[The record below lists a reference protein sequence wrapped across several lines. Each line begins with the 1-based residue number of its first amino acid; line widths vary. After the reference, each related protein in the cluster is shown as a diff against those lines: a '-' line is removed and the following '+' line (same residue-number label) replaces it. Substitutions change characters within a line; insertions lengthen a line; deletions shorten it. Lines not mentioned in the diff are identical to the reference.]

1 MINYKKY
8 YLLLMFVNVI
18 VLIVFV
24 GDIFFKIER
33 IDGYKQK
40 LTHQKIINQ
49 YPTTNQKKLT
59 GTQTEIFSTAKE
71 YQLQFIKWE
80 DQAWIFTGKYQN
92 LKKMLLKLTTFS
104 AFQIVKFSIEQS
116 PHNNLILQVV
126 LCYV

>member
-33 IDGYKQK
+33 IDDYKHK
-40 LTHQKIINQ
+40 LTNQIINQ
-49 YPTTNQKKLT
+49 YPTTKQKKLT
-59 GTQTEIFSTAKE
+59 GTQTEIFSSAKE